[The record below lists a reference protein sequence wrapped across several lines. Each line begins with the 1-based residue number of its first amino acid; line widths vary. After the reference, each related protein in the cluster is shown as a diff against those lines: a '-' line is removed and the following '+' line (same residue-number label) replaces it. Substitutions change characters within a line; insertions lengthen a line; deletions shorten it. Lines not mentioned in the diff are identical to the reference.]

1 MDKAYQQFLESKKSF
16 AQDVGKEINAAD
28 IHPTLF
34 MFQRDIVAWAV
45 KKGRAAIFADVG
57 LGKTAM
63 QLEWARQI
71 GELTLILA
79 PLAVAQ
85 QTVNEARKLLDM
97 EVRYVRKQADVKPD
111 ECRVYITNYE
121 MLEHF
126 DAAAFGAVVLDESSI
141 LKNFSGKTKKELIR
155 KFSKTP
161 YRLCCTATPAPND
174 ITELGNHA
182 EFLGVMSN
190 VQMLSIFFTY
200 DSDELGSDAYRLKRH
215 ARTQFYQWLASWA
228 VALKKP
234 SDVGDYDDTG
244 YILPE
249 LEIHVHTVNANYTP
263 DGMLPGFGYGKISA
277 TDAKRVRRETISAR
291 AQQVIDMINPD
302 RAQWVVWTGLNDES
316 TLLDNELVES
326 VNVHGSLPLD
336 EKVAG
341 IQAFVGQNIRNLIS
355 KTSIAGMGIN
365 MQHCHKMLFFGI
377 DYSWE
382 QFYQAVGRILR
393 FGQKSASVEV
403 HIITSEEELSVWQ
416 VVEKKGEEAKMM
428 TQELIDASRAFMTAN
443 IQGKKAGEWKYAE
456 SEAKSELGQW
466 RLLLGDSC
474 ERMKEI
480 ADNSVDLSIYSPP
493 FSDIFVYSSTERDL
507 GNSRTLDEFF
517 THYEYIIRENLRI
530 TKPGRLAAVH
540 VMDTRMMK
548 QVEGTRGRKDF
559 SGMVIE
565 AYQKEGWIFWER
577 ITIDKNPQAQAI
589 RMKDHGLLFK
599 TLKKDSLELS
609 GGHADYVLVFKKPGK
624 NEVPVLPIDNGEM
637 TAEDW
642 ILWAH
647 PVWYGIV
654 ESNTLNVQVAR
665 GNDDEKHMCPLQLD
679 LIERVI
685 KLWSNP
691 GELVFS
697 PFAGIGS
704 ELYEAIKWR
713 RHGLG
718 IELKPEYFRVAINNL
733 NNAERLNGKTLF
745 DLLDEQQA
753 GD

>member
-1 MDKAYQQFLESKKSF
+1 MGTKYEDFLASKKTF
-16 AQDVGKEINAAD
+16 AQDVGKGISAD
-28 IHPTLF
+28 AIHPVLF
-34 MFQRDIVAWAV
+34 DFQRDIVRWSV

-57 LGKTAM
+57 LGKTPM
-63 QLEWARQI
+63 QVAWALAV
-71 GELTLILA
+71 GETTLILA

-85 QTVNEARKLLDM
+85 QTVALARDLM
-97 EVRYVRKQADVKPD
+97 GVEVRYVRSQEQVKPD
-111 ECRVYITNYE
+111 ECKIYITNYE
-121 MLEHF
+121 MMEHF
-126 DAAAFGAVVLDESSI
+126 DAAVFGAVVLDESSI
-141 LKNFSGKTKKELIR
+141 LKNFSGKMKKELIR
-155 KFSKTP
+155 KFAATRFK
-161 YRLCCTATPAPND
+161 LCCTATPAPND

-200 DSDELGSDAYRLKRH
+200 DSDELGADAYRLKKH
-215 ARTQFYQWLASWA
+215 ARVQFYQWLASWA

-234 SDVGDYDDTG
+234 SDVGNYDDSG
-244 YILPE
+244 YMLPE
-249 LEIHVHTVNANYTP
+249 LRVHLHTVNANYTP
-263 DGMLPGFGYGKISA
+263 EGMLPGFGYGKISA
-277 TDAKRVRRETISAR
+277 VDAKKVRRRTIDAR
-291 AQQVIDMINPD
+291 AAFAVDLINPTPD
-302 RAQWVVWTGLNDES
+302 QWVIWTGLNDEAD
-316 TLLDNELVES
+316 TLAEQVVES
-326 VNVHGSLPLD
+326 VNVQGSMTMD
-336 EKVAG
+336 AKVAG
-341 IQAFVGQNIRNLIS
+341 IQAFTGQTIRNLIS

-393 FGQKSASVEV
+393 FGQKADYVDV

-416 VVEKKGEEAKMM
+416 VVELKGAEAKMM
-428 TQELIDASRAFMTAN
+428 TQELIDASKAFMTAN
-443 IQGKKAGEWKYAE
+443 LAGQQAGEWNYTENVAE
-456 SEAKSELGQW
+456 SDIGKW
-466 RLLLGDSC
+466 RLMLGDSC

-480 ADNSVDLSIYSPP
+480 PDDSVDLSIYSPP
-493 FSDIFVYSSTERDL
+493 FSDVFVYSSTERDL
-507 GNSRTLDEFF
+507 GNSKTLDEFF
-517 THYEYIIRENLRI
+517 SHYEFIIQENLRI

-548 QVEGTRGRKDF
+548 QTEGTRGRKDF

-609 GGHADYVLVFKKPGK
+609 GGHADYLLIFKKPGK
-624 NEVPVLPIDNGEM
+624 NEVPVMPIDNGEM

-647 PVWYGIV
+647 PVWYGIR
-654 ESNTLNVQVAR
+654 ESNTLNVAVAR
-665 GNDDEKHMCPLQLD
+665 ADDDEKHMCPLQLD
-679 LIERVI
+679 LIERVV

-713 RHGLG
+713 RRGLG
-718 IELKPEYFRVAINNL
+718 IELKPEYFQTAIHNL

-745 DLLDEQQA
+745 DLMKEQEVS
-753 GD
+753 

>member
-1 MDKAYQQFLESKKSF
+1 MNYQEFLASKKTF
-16 AQDVGKEINAAD
+16 AQDVGKVVSVDA

-34 MFQRDIVAWAV
+34 GFQAAIVAWAV

-63 QLEWARQI
+63 QCEWARQI

-97 EVRYVRKQADVKPD
+97 EVRYVRSMAGVKPD

-121 MLEHF
+121 MIDHF
-126 DAAAFGAVVLDESSI
+126 DASVFGAVVLDESSI

-200 DSDELGSDAYRLKRH
+200 DSDELGADAYRLKKH
-215 ARTQFYQWLASWA
+215 ARVQFYQWLASWA

-244 YILPE
+244 YILPK
-249 LEIHVHTVNANYTP
+249 LNVHVLTVNADYTP

-277 TDAKRVRRETISAR
+277 VDAKKVRRATIDAR
-291 AQQVIDMINPD
+291 AQQVIDMVNPD
-302 RAQWVVWTGLNDES
+302 VNQWVIWTGLNDES
-316 TLLDNELVES
+316 DLLARNIHES
-326 VNVHGSLPLD
+326 VNVQGSMPLD
-336 EKVAG
+336 DKVAG
-341 IQAFVGQNIRNLIS
+341 IQAFTGQTIRNLIS

-393 FGQKSASVEV
+393 FGQKADEV
-403 HIITSEEELSVWQ
+403 DVYIITSEEELSVWQ
-416 VVEKKGEEAKMM
+416 VVEKKGVEAKMM
-428 TQELIDASRAFMTAN
+428 TQELIDASKDFMTAN
-443 IQGKKAGEWKYAE
+443 LKGQQAGEWTYTE
-456 SEAKSELGQW
+456 TEAQSDIGKW

-480 ADNSVDLSIYSPP
+480 ADESVDLSIYSPP
-493 FSDIFVYSSTERDL
+493 FSDVFVYSSTERDL
-507 GNSRTLDEFF
+507 GNSKTLDEFF
-517 THYEYIIRENLRI
+517 AHYDFIIRENLRI

-548 QVEGTRGRKDF
+548 QTEGTRGRKDF

-609 GGHADYVLVFKKPGK
+609 GGHADYLLIFKKPGK
-624 NEVPVLPIDNGEM
+624 NEVPVMPIDNNEM

-647 PVWYGIV
+647 PVWYGIR
-654 ESNTLNVQVAR
+654 ESNTLNVAVAR
-665 GNDDEKHMCPLQLD
+665 ADDDEKHMCPLQLD
-679 LIERVI
+679 LIERVV

-691 GELVFS
+691 GELIFS

-713 RHGLG
+713 RRGLG
-718 IELKPEYFRVAINNL
+718 IELKPEYFQTAIHNL

-745 DLLDEQQA
+745 DLMKEQDA
-753 GD
+753 S